1 MRKKYPAPSPC
12 PTPTCSNYGSK
23 NSIIEFLKANG
34 KEKYSQKVPNS
45 ISITPPYCISA
56 SSH

>member
-34 KEKYSQKVPNS
+34 KEERKKTKPQETAPA
-45 ISITPPYCISA
+45 T
-56 SSH
+56 